1 MSPLCSTTV
10 ASAGFDC
17 ILNMKI
23 KIANDTYEGTRGG
36 GTINKNGLKKIT
48 CQIMEVKLWTITSG
62 EGTSWGRGGGN

>member
-1 MSPLCSTTV
+1 MSPLFSATV

-23 KIANDTYEGTRGG
+23 KIANHTYEGTRGR

-48 CQIMEVKLWTITSG
+48 CLRMDRKERFIFLTDG
-62 EGTSWGRGGGN
+62 NGG